1 MISFMTTMNILF
13 LKGASLTPLVWL
25 LPPLTHPWV
34 SSDPSDRLHSIL
46 PCPPPYLNN
55 IKGRARQRREGGRE
69 GGQQKIFFTF
79 IFLVELGT

>member
-1 MISFMTTMNILF
+1 MISYMTTMNILF

-55 IKGRARQRREGGRE
+55 IKGRARQRMVREGGRAT
-69 GGQQKIFFTF
+69 KDFFYF
-79 IFLVELGT
+79 YFFG